1 MQPLILAIC
10 FLLIAAGLTVQ
21 QGPAQNRAS
30 EQVLVWASV
39 KKVCG
44 RLRTVERGV
53 FVPVPNKE
61 LHLYEAKWRKPC
73 CRDLKLVGTRI
84 SSATGDFDFGDI
96 QSGRYWLAVELEGV
110 QHGAPID
117 VDVRHDWE
125 GSCEVQGPD
134 IEKNSINWGSS
145 SPLCRE
151 FRESFSPKGRQSRC
165 RI

>member
-1 MQPLILAIC
+1 MRPLIVGIC
-10 FLLIAAGLTVQ
+10 FLLIATGLTAQ

-61 LHLYEAKWRKPC
+61 LHLYEAKWRKAC

-96 QSGRYWLAVELEGV
+96 QSGRYWLAVELDGV

-125 GSCEVQGPD
+125 GSCKVQGPD
-134 IEKNSINWGSS
+134 IEKNSINWGTSKS
-145 SPLCRE
+145 
-151 FRESFSPKGRQSRC
+151 
-165 RI
+165 IM